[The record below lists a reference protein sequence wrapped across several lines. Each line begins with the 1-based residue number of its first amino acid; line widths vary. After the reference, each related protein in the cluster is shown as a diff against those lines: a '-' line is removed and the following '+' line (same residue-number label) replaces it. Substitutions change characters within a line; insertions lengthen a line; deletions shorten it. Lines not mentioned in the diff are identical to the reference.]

1 MRSLFILAGVVAVAA
16 AVWWAEPRR
25 FAGEEAAVAV
35 SDAPPAAA
43 PAAAMGA
50 HANSSVASAASADGT
65 VTISDAMG
73 LTLDAARLFQLGF
86 AGGLVV
92 DADTRASIEALVN
105 ALPPEPSA
113 QDMERLERT
122 LRAGLPK
129 EEAEKAYKLV
139 NGYRSYTRDV
149 QREMMPQG
157 IPQTRAE
164 AAAFFDQMDN
174 VKRRH
179 FDAATAQALFG
190 NDDRYARL
198 SMEAS
203 FVEQDAALSPEQKKQ
218 AIEALRAQLPAD
230 KQDLIPLPQPAA
242 SQPGS

>member
-1 MRSLFILAGVVAVAA
+1 MRALLILAGAAVVASVWWAQPWRSEADDAAA
-16 AVWWAEPRR
+16 AVGP
-25 FAGEEAAVAV
+25 
-35 SDAPPAAA
+35 A
-43 PAAAMGA
+43 PAASPALVAGPSTSSTATGGA
-50 HANSSVASAASADGT
+50 ADGA

-73 LTLDAARLFQLGF
+73 LTMDAARLFQLGF
-86 AGGLVV
+86 GGGLVV

-113 QDMERLERT
+113 QDLERLERT

-139 NGYRSYTRDV
+139 NGYRSYTREV
-149 QREMMPQG
+149 QREMMPLG
-157 IPQTRAE
+157 IPQTRE
-164 AAAFFDQMDN
+164 QAAAFFDQMDS

-179 FDAATAQALFG
+179 FDGATAQALFG
-190 NDDRYARL
+190 DDDRYARL

-203 FVEQDAALSPEQKKQ
+203 FVQMDGALSPDQKRQ

-230 KQDLIPLPQPAA
+230 KREMIPPFDAAA
-242 SQPGS
+242 SQPSS